1 MTAQTMT
8 IEKLEKG
15 RVADCAAITELK
27 EQISAQKERI
37 TEQKEDITT
46 QRKGAIGLE
55 TRIKTLE
62 KITSSV
68 AIRNYLEHHE
78 VSGLFTESEKKTS
91 QYIRGLL
98 SYDVVHSYVPKGE
111 TFLISNTYTDKNGK
125 PVTLDVAH
133 KEVLGKLN
141 LKIKFF

>member
-15 RVADCAAITELK
+15 RMADSAAMEDMK
-27 EQISAQKERI
+27 KGRMADSAAM
-37 TEQKEDITT
+37 EDM
-46 QRKGAIGLE
+46 RKGITAQIKGARGLE
-55 TRIKTLE
+55 TRIETLE

-68 AIRNYLEHHE
+68 AIRNYLEQHE
-78 VSGLFTESEKKTS
+78 DSGLFTESEMKIS
-91 QYIRGLL
+91 RYIRGLL

-111 TFLISNTYTDKNGK
+111 TFLISNTYTDKDGK
-125 PVTLDVAH
+125 PVTLAFAH
-133 KEVLGKLN
+133 KEVLRKLN